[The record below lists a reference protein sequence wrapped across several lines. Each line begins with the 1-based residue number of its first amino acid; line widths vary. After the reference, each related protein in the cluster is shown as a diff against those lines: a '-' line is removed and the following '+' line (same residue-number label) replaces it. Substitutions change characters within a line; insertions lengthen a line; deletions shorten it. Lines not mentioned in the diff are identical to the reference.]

1 LKEFFHLLR
10 EIILL
15 SGIEFKSTKANRGN
29 TPKEKEKEKEN
40 RSIHNR

>member
-29 TPKEKEKEKEN
+29 TPKEKEKEN
-40 RSIHNR
+40 RRIHNR